1 MAFYV
6 WGIKWGFTK
15 GGEAMEQSYEYSQSL
30 KVLTKMTPVKLS
42 EICDLLKEI
51 IEIFQHHNSKEEKHI
66 IEIKNNISDLYNLL
80 EQSML
85 LLNDVIIE
93 KQLLIDLVVSI
104 IEFLCNIMKELEILQ
119 GKLDFIPISHQLK
132 MKYRL
137 VYLHM
142 IIKEIIA

>member
-1 MAFYV
+1 
-6 WGIKWGFTK
+6 
-15 GGEAMEQSYEYSQSL
+15 MEQSYEYSQSL